1 MNVRAIQSILNH
13 WALFQAIC
21 PGCLWARDKRWLLSR
36 VQRLAGPAGGYGPF
50 VPVGGTNRD
59 KNGFFCPGWCLQP
72 EQKAARTFCPGW
84 WLQPGLKGT
93 FNPGWSLQPG
103 QKAFHALFI
112 FTAPLLSVSSIS
124 FFSPSTSPPS
134 EVFSPP
140 TLSSLRSVPPRRG
153 RGPASRRAGAG
164 RGRPAAARPRAAA
177 RGQARATAR
186 AGRRAAARRQARA
199 GSRRCRPD
207 RHGQGLDRRGQ
218 GLDRHGQGP
227 DQRAAAAAKC
237 RWAGTSARTATNACF
252 VVDFVRLIC
261 GSL

>member
-1 MNVRAIQSILNH
+1 MHMTLLQNRPF
-13 WALFQAIC
+13 FQTIC

-36 VQRLAGPAGGYGPF
+36 VQRLAGPAG
-50 VPVGGTNRD
+50 D
-59 KNGFFCPGWCLQP
+59 KNGAFCPGWCLQP

-164 RGRPAAARPRAAA
+164 RGRPAAARPRA
-177 RGQARATAR
+177 TAR
-186 AGRRAAARRQARA
+186 AGR
-199 GSRRCRPD
+199 
-207 RHGQGLDRRGQ
+207 
-218 GLDRHGQGP
+218 
-227 DQRAAAAAKC
+227 
-237 RWAGTSARTATNACF
+237 
-252 VVDFVRLIC
+252 
-261 GSL
+261 

>member
-1 MNVRAIQSILNH
+1 ME
-13 WALFQAIC
+13 
-21 PGCLWARDKRWLLSR
+21 
-36 VQRLAGPAGGYGPF
+36 PF
-50 VPVGGTNRD
+50 VPVGASNQN
-59 KNGFFCPGWCLQP
+59 K
-72 EQKAARTFCPGW
+72 KAARTFCPGW

-164 RGRPAAARPRAAA
+164 RGRPAAARPRA
-177 RGQARATAR
+177 TAR

-199 GSRRCRPD
+199 GSRRCRP
-207 RHGQGLDRRGQ
+207 DRRGQ

-237 RWAGTSARTATNACF
+237 RWAGTSARTCCRRSQ
-252 VVDFVRLIC
+252 VQVGGDKRKDGDERMLC
-261 GSL
+261 C

>member
-1 MNVRAIQSILNH
+1 MCIYTFSPLKVALLQNRP
-13 WALFQAIC
+13 LFQVIYPC
-21 PGCLWARDKRWLLSR
+21 YLWARDKRWLLSR

-59 KNGFFCPGWCLQP
+59 KNGAFCPGWCLQP

-153 RGPASRRAGAG
+153 RGPASRRASAVGG
-164 RGRPAAARPRAAA
+164 R
-177 RGQARATAR
+177 T
-186 AGRRAAARRQARA
+186 AARRQARE
-199 GSRRCRPD
+199 GSRRRRPWPSA
-207 RHGQGLDRRGQ
+207 GGRGQ
-218 GLDRHGQGP
+218 AQG
-227 DQRAAAAAKC
+227 R
-237 RWAGTSARTATNACF
+237 RRTHALL
-252 VVDFVRLIC
+252 LILFGC
-261 GSL
+261 GSLLCESINFRSCVFLLVCCMKY